1 VKKTL
6 LAALIL
12 LLSLLATRHAHAQ
25 IIDDSTKLIY
35 GPKTTLQL
43 FENDVLEGRYVEE
56 RIDTTIQN
64 FNIERYWYHDTTYYQ
79 HLGNVGTAAQP
90 LLFRAPAAIGIRS
103 GRNAFNR
110 YAYDPYNINYYDTRS
125 PYSHLFYVQGG
136 QGEQLF
142 EAIYARNITPRWN
155 FGVAYQ
161 LLAAQK
167 QLNSN
172 SVGSSGNRLI
182 DHQGAKVFSHYRSK
196 NDKYDLFLNF
206 TSLKVEQIEQGG
218 VLVPSATTPR
228 DSLFN
233 YETQSVNLQQAASQ
247 ENRSHLHLLH
257 IYKLA
262 AENLKLYHMLDGHL
276 QKDAY
281 SDNELLPV
289 ISGIDTSVYFYP
301 KVLYNNNS
309 TADVAAYR
317 ELQNVFGLTG
327 NNKLSS
333 YKAYAKFRNAR
344 MRYSTTQVFANDT
357 ISEQLIEA
365 DKAYNQLFVGGQ
377 LRLFYENKAE
387 LAVEGEFQL
396 SRDYRVHGVARLGG
410 LQASLERVLVSPS
423 VTEQY
428 MLSNHFSW
436 DNDFNSSVT
445 DRAEVLFSGKLGER
459 QYVKLAANYTNIKR
473 YIFFNEAAMPQQ
485 LSANQRLWGAELSH
499 HIRFGAFHFENFVAY
514 TNTDEADRVRVPEWL
529 LDSKL
534 YFQGS
539 LFKNAL
545 YGQFGLQAYLP
556 SGYYADAYMPVTQQ
570 FFVQDAFKLDT
581 YPVIDVFLTADIKSL
596 NVFLKM
602 SHVNEGLWQPGYFTT
617 PYYPGMRRSFTFGVK
632 WMFFD

>member
-1 VKKTL
+1 VKKSL
-6 LAALIL
+6 FVALIL

-25 IIDDSTKLIY
+25 IIDDSTKIIY
-35 GPKTTLQL
+35 SSKTTLQL

-64 FNIERYWYHDTTYYQ
+64 FNNERYWYHDTTYYQ

-90 LLFRAPAAIGIRS
+90 LLFRAPDAIGVRL
-103 GRNAFNR
+103 GRNAFDR
-110 YAYDPYNINYYDTRS
+110 YAYDPYNLNYYNTRS

-161 LLAAQK
+161 LLAAQM

-172 SVGSSGNRLI
+172 SVGSRGNRLI
-182 DHQGAKVFSHYRSK
+182 DHEGAKLFTHYRSK
-196 NDKYDLFLNF
+196 NDKYDLFLNY
-206 TSLKVEQIEQGG
+206 TTLKVEQIEQGG
-218 VLVPSATTPR
+218 VLVPRSTTPL

-233 YETQSVNLQQAASQ
+233 YETQSVNLQQAASD
-247 ENRSHLHLLH
+247 EKRSHLHLLH

-262 AENLKLYHMLDGHL
+262 AENLKFYHMLDGHL

-281 SDNELLPV
+281 SDNALRPV
-289 ISGIDTSVYFYP
+289 ISGNDTAVFFYP
-301 KVLYNNNS
+301 YVLFNKTKTN
-309 TADVAAYR
+309 DVVRYK

-333 YKAYAKFRNAR
+333 YKAYAKFRNASVK
-344 MRYSTTQVFANDT
+344 YSTTEVFAEDSV
-357 ISEQLIEA
+357 SEQLVEA

-396 SRDYRVHGVARLGG
+396 SRDYRVRGVARLGG
-410 LQASLERVLVSPS
+410 LQASLERVLFSPS
-423 VTEQY
+423 VTEQFL
-428 MLSNHFSW
+428 LSNHFRW

-445 DRAEVLFSGKLGER
+445 DRAEVLYSGKLGER
-459 QYVKLAANYTNIKR
+459 QYVKLAARYTNIKR
-473 YIFFNEAAMPQQ
+473 YIFFNEAAVPQQ

-529 LDSKL
+529 IDSKL
-534 YFQGS
+534 YFQGA

-545 YGQFGLQAYLP
+545 YGQSGVQAYLP

-617 PYYPGMRRSFTFGVK
+617 PYYPGMRRSFIFGIK

>member
-1 VKKTL
+1 M
-6 LAALIL
+6 
-12 LLSLLATRHAHAQ
+12 LSLLATRHVHAQ
-25 IIDDSTKLIY
+25 IVDDSTKVIY
-35 GPKTTLQL
+35 SPKTTLQL
-43 FENDVLEGRYVEE
+43 YENDVLEGRYVEE

-64 FNIERYWYHDTTYYQ
+64 FNNERYWYHDTTYYQ

-90 LLFRAPAAIGIRS
+90 LLFKAPDAIGVRF
-103 GRNAFNR
+103 GHNAFDR
-110 YAYDPYNINYYDTRS
+110 YAYDPYNLNYYNTRS

-161 LLAAQK
+161 LLAAQM

-172 SVGSSGNRLI
+172 SVGSRGNRLI
-182 DHQGAKVFSHYRSK
+182 DHEGGKIFTHYRSK
-196 NDKYDLFLNF
+196 NDKYDLFLNY

-218 VLVPSATTPR
+218 VLVPRSTTPL

-233 YETQSVNLQQAASQ
+233 YETQSVNLQQAATQ

-257 IYKLA
+257 VYKLA

-281 SDNELLPV
+281 SDNALQPV
-289 ISGIDTSVYFYP
+289 ISGNDTAVFFYP
-301 KVLYNNNS
+301 NVFFNKARTN
-309 TADVAAYR
+309 DVAAYR

-333 YKAYAKFRNAR
+333 YKAYAKLRNAR
-344 MRYSTTQVFANDT
+344 VKYSTTEVFAKDSVN
-357 ISEQLIEA
+357 EQLVEA

-387 LAVEGEFQL
+387 LEIEGEFQL
-396 SRDYRVHGVARLGG
+396 SKDYRVRGVARLGG
-410 LQASLERVLVSPS
+410 LQASLERVLLSPS
-423 VTEQY
+423 VTEQFL
-428 MLSNHFSW
+428 LSNHFRW

-445 DRAEVLFSGKLGER
+445 DRAEVLYSGKLGER
-459 QYVKLAANYTNIKR
+459 QYVKLQANYTNIKR
-473 YIFFNEAAMPQQ
+473 YIFYNEAAVPQQ

-499 HIRFGAFHFENFVAY
+499 HIRFGSFHFENFVAY

-534 YFQGS
+534 YFQGA

-545 YGQFGLQAYLP
+545 YGQFGVQAYMP
-556 SGYYADAYMPVTQQ
+556 GGYYADAYMPVTQQ
-570 FFVQDAFKLDT
+570 FFVQDAIKLDT
-581 YPVIDVFLTADIKSL
+581 YPVLDVFITADIKTV

-617 PYYPGMRRSFTFGVK
+617 PYYPGMRRSFIFGIK